1 MYDKGKYKN
10 LILHK
15 FDKKLKNA
23 KSDGS
28 LVRHNRTVESS
39 QNIKITIRVD
49 DKELRKS
56 DYQPKY
62 IIKSE
67 IMVAVN
73 FGLHMRNQTERDKF
87 LAETILGKKTPLE
100 MELSLGFPIIN
111 ENFKNSNFLLGNP

>member
-10 LILHK
+10 LILQK

-23 KSDGS
+23 RHDGS
-28 LVRHNRTVESS
+28 LTRPNRSVESS
-39 QNIKITIRVD
+39 KNIKITIRID

-87 LAETILGKKTPLE
+87 LTETILGKKTPLE

-111 ENFKNSNFLLGNP
+111 ENLKNSNF